1 MDRFAISELKYIHVC
16 CVCSNAAIPISTL
29 SALIFSGNDND
40 FIAKLVE
47 DTKKAEEEQYQGKHK
62 PDLQIR
68 EVIM

>member
-1 MDRFAISELKYIHVC
+1 MYIC
-16 CVCSNAAIPISTL
+16 CVYSTAAVPINTL